1 MPFFAMFMNICRK
14 RSGAAIL
21 FLLVCAGCSGS
32 SQIVSVVERPGT
44 TEPVSITTSLPP
56 GEEEAS
62 PVSAPADVEIGR
74 FDTGKMWTFEDPPV
88 GYFEEAYG
96 FKPDSAWF
104 ARARLGALRLP
115 NCSASFVSPQGLILT
130 NHHCAR
136 ESIADV
142 TREGETLL
150 DNGFYADSTGAER
163 KVEDLYVDQLVA
175 IEDVTEQVYGLVR
188 YPDDENAGS
197 RRRQGRGERAMNSD
211 DRSAA
216 ARGRR
221 LERIETR
228 MNAEAQGRDSLL
240 TVQVVELYHGGRYSA
255 YTFRRYDDIRL
266 VFAPELPVG
275 AFGGDPDNFTYPR
288 YSFDFSFFRAYD
300 SEGEPLSTPHYFAWD
315 KDGAQEGEAVFVVG
329 NPGTTSRLETVG
341 QLEFERD
348 YMLPAAL
355 DALKDRMRILEEY
368 IAEEQ
373 ELTQENDLRNASH
386 QISNQFKKNEG
397 ELTGLRDSL
406 LIARRVTAERKLVAE
421 IAAVDSLQEKYG
433 HAIGEIARLQR
444 SKEAMADQNRAF
456 LFFGA
461 PAFDSHV
468 LVRSAYGYIISLMRQ
483 RGMPAD
489 EIEDVLEDALDI
501 EDWPP
506 ELEKRMLAVRLHEFL
521 RHLGEND
528 PTVNRLLQGQTP
540 EEAADRIISGTALRD
555 SAKFAVLLEE
565 GFLGSGDPAEAM
577 AQAVTPLFLSI
588 QQQISGLDRR
598 EQELN
603 ALLSL
608 ARFALYGA
616 QIPPDATFSLR
627 IADGVV
633 AGYPYNGTTAP
644 SHTTL
649 FGMYDHYYSY
659 GGEDT
664 DWDLPDQWLHP
675 PDSLDRSTAVNLV
688 TTNDITGGNSGSP
701 LLDKELRIVGVV
713 FDSNIDALP
722 NTYVYLDEQGRAVS
736 VDARG
741 IIEVLEHMYGA
752 DRIVSELLSGADLQG
767 GDDISARSMP
777 EVDNMKGYE

>member
-1 MPFFAMFMNICRK
+1 MFVKFSRK
-14 RSGAAIL
+14 WVGAAIL
-21 FLLVCAGCSGS
+21 LLLAWAGCTGS

-44 TEPVSITTSLPP
+44 TEPVTVSDPFFP
-56 GEEEAS
+56 AEEAAD
-62 PVSAPADVEIGR
+62 PVSLPADVEIGR

-88 GYFEEAYG
+88 DYFEETYG
-96 FKPDSAWF
+96 FRPDSAWF

-115 NCSASFVSPQGLILT
+115 NCSASFVSPHGLILT

-142 TREGETLL
+142 TREGETLP
-150 DNGFYADSTGAER
+150 DSGFYADSLGAER

-175 IEDVTEQVYGLVR
+175 IEDVTEEVYGRVR
-188 YPDDENAGS
+188 YTDEEDPGP
-197 RRRQGRGERAMNSD
+197 RRR
-211 DRSAA
+211 
-216 ARGRR
+216 RGRSGR
-221 LERIETR
+221 AADNGDPSAPARERRIERIEGR
-228 MNAEAQGRDSLL
+228 MNAEAQARDSLL
-240 TVQVVELYHGGRYSA
+240 TVEVVDLYHGGRYSA

-266 VFAPELPVG
+266 VFAPERLIG

-288 YSFDFSFFRAYD
+288 YSFDFSFLRAYD
-300 SEGEPLSTPHYFAWD
+300 TEGNPLDTPHYFAWD
-315 KDGAQEGEAVFVVG
+315 RDGVQEGEAVFVVG

-348 YMLPAAL
+348 YMLPAAI
-355 DALKDRMRILEEY
+355 DALKERMRVLEGY
-368 IAEEQ
+368 IAGEEEPAQ
-373 ELTQENDLRNASH
+373 KYELRNAWH
-386 QISNQFKKNEG
+386 QISNQLKKNEG

-406 LIARRVTAERKLVAE
+406 LMARRIAAERRLVAE
-421 IAAVDSLQEKYG
+421 IAAVDTLQEKYG
-433 HAIGEIARLQR
+433 QAIDGIARLQR

-461 PAFDSHV
+461 SAFDSHV

-483 RGMPAD
+483 RGMAPED
-489 EIEDVLEDALDI
+489 IEDTLEDALDI
-501 EDWPP
+501 ENWPP
-506 ELEKRMLAVRLHEFL
+506 ELEKRMLAVRLQEFL
-521 RHLGEND
+521 RYLGEND

-540 EEAADRIISGTALRD
+540 EEAAERIISETALRD
-555 SAKFAVLLEE
+555 SAQYAVLLEE
-565 GFLGSGDPAEAM
+565 GFLGSGDAAEAL
-577 AQAVTPLFLSI
+577 AQAVTPLFLSF
-588 QQQISGLDRR
+588 QQQISGIDRR

-603 ALLSL
+603 ATLSL

-633 AGYPYNGTTAP
+633 AGYPYNGTAAP
-644 SHTTL
+644 PYTTL

-664 DWDLPDQWLHP
+664 DWDLPERWLHP

-701 LLDKELRIVGVV
+701 LLDEELRIVGVA

-722 NTYVYLDEQGRAVS
+722 NTYAYMDEQGRAVS
-736 VDARG
+736 VDTRG
-741 IIEVLEHMYGA
+741 MTEVLEHIYGA
-752 DRIVSELLSGADLQG
+752 DRIVSELLSGADAQG
-767 GDDISARSMP
+767 GNDIPAQTAP
-777 EVDNMKGYE
+777 AVDNMQGSE

>member
-1 MPFFAMFMNICRK
+1 MFMNVCRK
-14 RSGAAIL
+14 RSAAAMLLL
-21 FLLVCAGCSGS
+21 FVWAGCSGS
-32 SQIVSVVERPGT
+32 SQVVSVVERPGT
-44 TEPVSITTSLPP
+44 TEPVAITAPLHPV
-56 GEEEAS
+56 EEEAS
-62 PVSAPADVEIGR
+62 QVSLSVDIEIGR

-88 GYFEEAYG
+88 DYFEEAYG
-96 FKPDSAWF
+96 FRPDSAWF

-115 NCSASFVSPQGLILT
+115 NCSASFVSPHGLVLT

-136 ESIADV
+136 ESVADV
-142 TREGETLL
+142 TREGEALL
-150 DNGFYADSTGAER
+150 DNGFYADSIGAER

-175 IEDVTEQVYGLVR
+175 IEDVTEEVYGLVR
-188 YPDDENAGS
+188 PSDDGDTAP
-197 RRRQGRGERAMNSD
+197 RRRQRRGERAMNSD

-216 ARGRR
+216 ARERR
-221 LERIETR
+221 MERIEER
-228 MNAEAQGRDSLL
+228 MNDKAQGRDSLL

-266 VFAPELPVG
+266 VFAPELSIG

-300 SEGEPLSTPHYFAWD
+300 EEGKPLHTPHYFAWD

-355 DALKDRMRILEEY
+355 DALGNRMRILEEY
-368 IAEEQ
+368 MAEE
-373 ELTQENDLRNASH
+373 EEPDRKYELRNAWH

-397 ELTGLRDSL
+397 ELAGLRDSL
-406 LIARRVTAERKLVAE
+406 LITRRMATEGKLIAE

-433 HAIGEIARLQR
+433 QAIDEIARLQR
-444 SKEAMADQNRAF
+444 SKEAMADRNSAF

-461 PAFDSHV
+461 TAFDSHV
-468 LVRSAYGYIISLMRQ
+468 LARAAYGYIIGLMRQ

-489 EIEDVLEDALDI
+489 EIEDMLEDALDI
-501 EDWPP
+501 EDWPL
-506 ELEKRMLAVRLHEFL
+506 ELEKRMLAMRLHEFL
-521 RHLGEND
+521 RYLGEND

-540 EEAADRIISGTALRD
+540 EEAADRMLSGTALRD
-555 SAKFAVLLEE
+555 SAQYAALLEE
-565 GFLGSGDPAEAM
+565 GFLGSGDPAEEM

-603 ALLSL
+603 AMLSL

-644 SHTTL
+644 PHTTL

-659 GGEDT
+659 GGKDT
-664 DWDLPDQWLHP
+664 DWDLPDRWLQP

-701 LLDKELRIVGVV
+701 LLDKELRVVGVV
-713 FDSNIDALP
+713 FDSNIDALR
-722 NTYVYLDEQGRAVS
+722 NAYVYLDEQGRAVS

-741 IIEVLEHMYGA
+741 VMEVLEHMYGA
-752 DRIVSELLSGADLQG
+752 DRIVSELLSGADSQG
-767 GDDISARSMP
+767 GDGISALSMP
-777 EVDNMKGYE
+777 AFDSTKGHE

>member
-1 MPFFAMFMNICRK
+1 MFMNVCRK

-21 FLLVCAGCSGS
+21 FLLVWAGCTGS

-44 TEPVSITTSLPP
+44 TEPVAITTALPP

-62 PVSAPADVEIGR
+62 PVAVPVDVEIGR

-88 GYFEEAYG
+88 DYFEEAYG

-104 ARARLGALRLP
+104 AGPASGRSGSP
-115 NCSASFVSPQGLILT
+115 NCSASFVSPHGLILT

-150 DNGFYADSTGAER
+150 DNGFYADSIGAER

-175 IEDVTEQVYGLVR
+175 IEDVTEEVYGLVR
-188 YPDDENAGS
+188 YTEDEDTAP
-197 RRRQGRGERAMNSD
+197 RRRQGRGGRADSN

-216 ARGRR
+216 ARERR
-221 LERIETR
+221 MERIEQR
-228 MNAEAQGRDSLL
+228 MNAQAQGKDSLL

-266 VFAPELPVG
+266 VFAPELHIG

-300 SEGEPLSTPHYFAWD
+300 TEGKSLDTPHYFAWD
-315 KDGAQEGEAVFVVG
+315 KDGAQDGEAVFVVG

-368 IAEEQ
+368 IAGEE
-373 ELTQENDLRNASH
+373 EPGREYELRNAWH

-397 ELTGLRDSL
+397 ELAGLRDSL
-406 LIARRVTAERKLVAE
+406 LIARRMTAERKLVAE
-421 IAAVDSLQEKYG
+421 IAAVDSLQEEYG
-433 HAIGEIARLQR
+433 DVIDEIARLQR

-483 RGMPAD
+483 RGMPPD
-489 EIEDVLEDALDI
+489 EIEDVLEDALGI

-521 RHLGEND
+521 RYLGEND

-540 EEAADRIISGTALRD
+540 EEAADRIVSGTALGD

-565 GFLGSGDPAEAM
+565 GFLGSGDPAEVM
-577 AQAVTPLFLSI
+577 AQAVTPLFLSL

-603 ALLSL
+603 AMLSL

-633 AGYPYNGTTAP
+633 TGYPYNGTTAP
-644 SHTTL
+644 PYTTL

-664 DWDLPDQWLHP
+664 DWDLPERWLHP
-675 PDSLDRSTAVNLV
+675 PDSLARSTAVNLV

-722 NTYVYLDEQGRAVS
+722 NTYVYMDERGRAVS

-741 IIEVLEHMYGA
+741 IVEVLEHIYGA
-752 DRIVSELLSGADLQG
+752 DRIVSELLSGADSQG
-767 GDDISARSMP
+767 GDDISARTVP
-777 EVDNMKGYE
+777 AVDGMQGYE

>member
-1 MPFFAMFMNICRK
+1 MFMNTCRK
-14 RSGAAIL
+14 WSGAAML
-21 FLLVCAGCSGS
+21 LLLVWAGCSGS
-32 SQIVSVVERPGT
+32 SQVVSVVERPGT
-44 TEPVSITTSLPP
+44 TEPVAVTTSLPP

-62 PVSAPADVEIGR
+62 PVSLPVDIEIGR

-88 GYFEEAYG
+88 DYFEEAYG

-104 ARARLGALRLP
+104 AQARLGALRLP
-115 NCSASFVSPQGLILT
+115 NCSASFVSPHGLILT

-136 ESIADV
+136 ESVADV
-142 TREGETLL
+142 TREGEALL
-150 DNGFYADSTGAER
+150 DNGFYADSIGAER

-175 IEDVTEQVYGLVR
+175 IEDVTDEVYGLVR
-188 YPDDENAGS
+188 PPDGGDTAS
-197 RRRQGRGERAMNSD
+197 RRRQGRGDSG

-216 ARGRR
+216 ARERR
-221 LERIETR
+221 MERIEGR
-228 MNAEAQGRDSLL
+228 MNDEAQGVDSLL
-240 TVQVVELYHGGRYSA
+240 TVQVVELYNGGRYSA

-266 VFAPELPVG
+266 VFAPELPIG

-300 SEGEPLSTPHYFAWD
+300 AEGKPIHTPHYFAWD

-355 DALKDRMRILEEY
+355 DALKERMRIMEEY
-368 IAEEQ
+368 MAEE
-373 ELTQENDLRNASH
+373 EEPSRKYDLRNAWH

-397 ELTGLRDSL
+397 ELAGLRDSL
-406 LIARRVTAERKLVAE
+406 LITRRMAAEGKLVAE
-421 IAAVDSLQEKYG
+421 IAAVDSLEEKYG
-433 HAIGEIARLQR
+433 YAIDEIARLQR

-461 PAFDSHV
+461 TAFDSHV

-501 EDWPP
+501 EDWPL

-521 RHLGEND
+521 RYLGQND

-540 EEAADRIISGTALRD
+540 EEAADRILVGTALSD
-555 SAKFAVLLEE
+555 SAQYAVLLEE

-603 ALLSL
+603 GALSL

-644 SHTTL
+644 THTTL

-659 GGEDT
+659 GGKDT
-664 DWDLPDQWLHP
+664 DWDLPDRWLQP

-713 FDSNIDALP
+713 FDSNIDALQ

-752 DRIVSELLSGADLQG
+752 DRIVSELLSGADSKG
-767 GDDISARSMP
+767 GDGISARSMP
-777 EVDNMKGYE
+777 AVDSMKGHE

>member
-1 MPFFAMFMNICRK
+1 MLL
-14 RSGAAIL
+14 L
-21 FLLVCAGCSGS
+21 FVWAGCSGS
-32 SQIVSVVERPGT
+32 SQVVSVVERPGT
-44 TEPVSITTSLPP
+44 TEPVAVTASLPP

-62 PVSAPADVEIGR
+62 PVSLPVDIEIGR

-88 GYFEEAYG
+88 DYFEEAYG

-104 ARARLGALRLP
+104 AQARLGALRLP
-115 NCSASFVSPQGLILT
+115 NCSASFVSPHGLILT

-136 ESIADV
+136 ESVADV
-142 TREGETLL
+142 TREGEALL
-150 DNGFYADSTGAER
+150 DNGFYADSIGTER

-175 IEDVTEQVYGLVR
+175 IEDITEEVYGLVP
-188 YPDDENAGS
+188 YSYDGDTGP
-197 RRRQGRGERAMNSD
+197 RRRPGRGDSD
-211 DRSAA
+211 DRSLA
-216 ARGRR
+216 ARERR
-221 LERIETR
+221 MERIEGR
-228 MNAEAQGRDSLL
+228 MNDEAQGVDSLL
-240 TVQVVELYHGGRYSA
+240 TVQVVELYNGGRYSA

-266 VFAPELPVG
+266 VFAPELPIG

-300 SEGEPLSTPHYFAWD
+300 AEGKPIHTPHYFAWD

-355 DALKDRMRILEEY
+355 DALKERMRILEEY
-368 IAEEQ
+368 MAEE
-373 ELTQENDLRNASH
+373 EEPTRKYELRNAWH

-397 ELTGLRDSL
+397 ELAGLRDSL
-406 LIARRVTAERKLVAE
+406 LITRRMAAEGKLVAE
-421 IAAVDSLQEKYG
+421 VAAVDSLQEKYG
-433 HAIGEIARLQR
+433 HAIDEIARLQR

-461 PAFDSHV
+461 TAFDSHV

-501 EDWPP
+501 EDWPL

-521 RHLGEND
+521 RYLGQND

-540 EEAADRIISGTALRD
+540 EEAADRILVGTALSD
-555 SAKFAVLLEE
+555 SAQYAVLLEE

-603 ALLSL
+603 GALSL

-644 SHTTL
+644 THTTL

-659 GGEDT
+659 GGKDT
-664 DWDLPDQWLHP
+664 DWDLPDRWLQP

-713 FDSNIDALP
+713 FDSNIDALQ

-752 DRIVSELLSGADLQG
+752 DRIVSELLSGADSQG
-767 GDDISARSMP
+767 GDGISARSMP
-777 EVDNMKGYE
+777 AVDSMKGHE

>member
-1 MPFFAMFMNICRK
+1 MFMNVCRK

-21 FLLVCAGCSGS
+21 FLLVWAGCSGS

-44 TEPVSITTSLPP
+44 TEPVTVTTSLLP
-56 GEEEAS
+56 GEEAS
-62 PVSAPADVEIGR
+62 PVSAPVDVEIGR

-88 GYFEEAYG
+88 DYFEEAYG
-96 FKPDSAWF
+96 FRPDSAWF

-115 NCSASFVSPQGLILT
+115 NCSASFVSPHGLILT

-150 DNGFYADSTGAER
+150 DSGFSADSIGAER

-175 IEDVTEQVYGLVR
+175 IEDITEEVYGFVR
-188 YPDDENAGS
+188 YAEDENPAP
-197 RRRQGRGERAMNSD
+197 RRRQGRGERAMNSG

-216 ARGRR
+216 ARERR
-221 LERIETR
+221 MERIEER
-228 MNAEAQGRDSLL
+228 MNAEAQARDSLL

-255 YTFRRYDDIRL
+255 YTFRRHDDIRL
-266 VFAPELPVG
+266 VFAPELPIG

-300 SEGEPLSTPHYFAWD
+300 TEGKPLDTPHYFAWD
-315 KDGAQEGEAVFVVG
+315 KDGAQDGEAVFVVG

-355 DALKDRMRILEEY
+355 DALKERMRVLEEY
-368 IAEEQ
+368 IAERE
-373 ELTQENDLRNASH
+373 EPDRKYELRNAWH

-397 ELTGLRDSL
+397 ELAGLRDSL
-406 LIARRVTAERKLVAE
+406 LIARRMTAERKLVSE
-421 IAAVDSLQEKYG
+421 IAAVDSLQEEHG
-433 HAIGEIARLQR
+433 HVIGEIARLQR

-468 LVRSAYGYIISLMRQ
+468 LVRSAYGYIVSLMRQ

-521 RHLGEND
+521 RYLGEND

-540 EEAADRIISGTALRD
+540 EEAADRIVSGTALSD
-555 SAKFAVLLEE
+555 SAQYAVLLEE
-565 GFLGSGDPAEAM
+565 GFFGSGDPAEAM
-577 AQAVTPLFLSI
+577 ARAVTPLYLSI

-603 ALLSL
+603 AMLSL

-633 AGYPYNGTTAP
+633 TGYPYNGTTAP
-644 SHTTL
+644 PYTTL

-664 DWDLPDQWLHP
+664 DWDLPERWLQP

-701 LLDKELRIVGVV
+701 LLDKELRVVGVV
-713 FDSNIDALP
+713 FDSNIDALR

-736 VDARG
+736 VDTRG
-741 IIEVLEHMYGA
+741 ITEVLEHIYGA
-752 DRIVSELLSGADLQG
+752 DRIVSELLSGADSRG
-767 GDDISARSMP
+767 GDDISARTVPAVDSMQGD
-777 EVDNMKGYE
+777 E